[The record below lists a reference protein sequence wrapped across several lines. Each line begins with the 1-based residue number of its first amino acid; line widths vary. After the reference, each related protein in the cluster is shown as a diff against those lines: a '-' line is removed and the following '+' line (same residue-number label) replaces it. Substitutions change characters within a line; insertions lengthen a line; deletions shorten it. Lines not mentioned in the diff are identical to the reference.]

1 MDAFREALDEKLDL
15 AEHVHQTPSGVAEL
29 EVPQRPDLSTVIF
42 RVRPADTSP
51 ASAHLADEASRRPLE
66 RINGHRRIVLSSTV
80 VDGRY
85 TLRVCVVSHRT
96 HHDRI
101 TEALRIITAEARNTP
116 A

>member
-1 MDAFREALDEKLDL
+1 M
-15 AEHVHQTPSGVAEL
+15 
-29 EVPQRPDLSTVIF
+29 IF
-42 RVRPADTSP
+42 RLRPADSSQG
-51 ASAHLADEASRRPLE
+51 AVARADEASRLLLE

-101 TEALRIITAEARNTP
+101 AEALEIITAEAR
-116 A
+116 

>member
-1 MDAFREALDEKLDL
+1 M
-15 AEHVHQTPSGVAEL
+15 
-29 EVPQRPDLSTVIF
+29 IF
-42 RVRPADTSP
+42 RLRPADSGQG
-51 ASAHLADEASRRPLE
+51 AVARADEASRLLLE

-101 TEALRIITAEARNTP
+101 AESLEIITAEAR
-116 A
+116 